1 MKAYS
6 TKIARRVPVEF
17 EPTYIKFGQAVC
29 EQMFGKRATTRCRF
43 AIGASKLKRARRL
56 YLEQGVIS
64 IVGEQGPE
72 VVTLGAVKPSGDTRQ
87 GAPA

>member
-6 TKIARRVPVEF
+6 TKIVRRVPDEF
-17 EPTYIKFGQAVC
+17 EATYIKHGQAVC

-43 AIGASKLKRARRL
+43 AIGASKLKRARRV
-56 YLEQGVIS
+56 YLEA
-64 IVGEQGPE
+64 
-72 VVTLGAVKPSGDTRQ
+72 VTAKAETSQ